1 MRPSRRPCLYASLV
15 LPALALLAPRT
26 HAETLTITSSP
37 PGATLEIDGKV
48 VGTTPYEVT
57 YPGGFFHKTHTVFGE
72 RLKHAMTAHI
82 SKDGYASQRLT
93 LTTGPFEWTS
103 VTGRHHGN
111 FFLLR
116 SERFE
121 IKLKPDAHSSDNDLD
136 LPGKAGPI
144 HPVRAAA
151 MAQAEPP
158 AAAESSTVEIESE
171 PSRADIYIDW
181 KFAGQTPSTLHLA
194 CGAHHVELKASGR
207 QNWERELQLSKDSR
221 VTLHP
226 VLEPQP

>member
-1 MRPSRRPCLYASLV
+1 MRPSRRHCIYASLV
-15 LPALALLAPRT
+15 LPALLLLAPRT

-48 VGTTPYEVT
+48 VGNTPYEVT

-72 RLKHAMTAHI
+72 RLKHAMSAHI
-82 SKDGYASQRLT
+82 YKDGYAPQRLT

-103 VTGRHHGN
+103 VTGRHRGN
-111 FFLLR
+111 YFLLR
-116 SERFE
+116 SEHFE
-121 IKLKPDAHSSDNDLD
+121 INLEPAGRSGGDELD
-136 LPGKAGPI
+136 LPGRAGPI
-144 HPVRAAA
+144 HPLRATAV
-151 MAQAEPP
+151 AQVEPTP
-158 AAAESSTVEIESE
+158 APESGIVEIESD

-194 CGAHHVELKASGR
+194 CGPHHVELKASGR
-207 QNWERELQLSKDSR
+207 QNWERQLELSKDSR

>member
-1 MRPSRRPCLYASLV
+1 MRPSRRHCLYALLV

-48 VGTTPYEVT
+48 VGSTPYEVT

-82 SKDGYASQRLT
+82 YKDGYASQRLT

-103 VTGRHHGN
+103 LTGRHRGN

-121 IKLKPDAHSSDNDLD
+121 IKLEPATHSNGDELD
-136 LPGKAGPI
+136 LPGRAGPI
-144 HPVRAAA
+144 HPLRAAVV
-151 MAQAEPP
+151 AQAEPAP
-158 AAAESSTVEIESE
+158 MVQSGTLEIESE
-171 PSRADIYIDW
+171 PSRADIFIDW

-207 QNWERELQLSKDSR
+207 QNWERELELSNDSR

-226 VLEPQP
+226 LLEPQP

>member
-1 MRPSRRPCLYASLV
+1 MRPSRRHCLYALLV

-48 VGTTPYEVT
+48 VGSTPYEVT

-82 SKDGYASQRLT
+82 YKDGYASQRLT

-103 VTGRHHGN
+103 LTGRHRGN

-121 IKLKPDAHSSDNDLD
+121 IKLEPATHSNGDELD
-136 LPGKAGPI
+136 LPGRAGPI
-144 HPVRAAA
+144 HPLRAAVV
-151 MAQAEPP
+151 AQAEPAP
-158 AAAESSTVEIESE
+158 MVQSGTVEIESE
-171 PSRADIYIDW
+171 PSRADIFIDW

-207 QNWERELQLSKDSR
+207 QNWERELELSNDSR

-226 VLEPQP
+226 LLEPQP

>member
-1 MRPSRRPCLYASLV
+1 MRPSRRHCLYALLV

-48 VGTTPYEVT
+48 VGSTPYEVT
-57 YPGGFFHKTHTVFGE
+57 YPGGFFHKTHTMFGE

-82 SKDGYASQRLT
+82 YKDGYASQRLT

-103 VTGRHHGN
+103 LTGRHRGN

-121 IKLKPDAHSSDNDLD
+121 IKLEPATHSNGDELD
-136 LPGKAGPI
+136 LPGRAGPI
-144 HPVRAAA
+144 HPLRAAVV
-151 MAQAEPP
+151 AQAEPAP
-158 AAAESSTVEIESE
+158 MVQSGTVEIESE
-171 PSRADIYIDW
+171 PSRADIFIDW

-207 QNWERELQLSKDSR
+207 QNWERELELSNDSR

-226 VLEPQP
+226 MLEPQP